1 MACSRNH
8 SIFVQVSGFA
18 RTEIM
23 VLFKSITT
31 ATTDEKL
38 VFFIE
43 DLSSQSWLWT
53 ESVALSTAIRHL
65 SESPLC
71 AHKIVCF
78 LQPYVDS
85 YRHVSEARAI
95 FASGSKSSVIE
106 MKHMCA
112 SLQWHVN
119 ALPSN
124 QSRLLLA
131 LAVVQ
136 WIMHNRLVLRA
147 ASVNAH
153 GHSAFETLVLY
164 KGPINA
170 LCATFE
176 SMKSDGLTLHFFVQ
190 LLCGDLLS
198 NGVHEFDVLLY
209 RQLFLDFMNQKID
222 FHGESTFDSSLAAAP
237 SSRSFIYFMSESVC
251 AHLEINV
258 LRPAFF
264 GLCSKQID
272 VSFFNDTCTNNQKD
286 IKGNRGKCL
295 ELKTKL
301 QSAVN
306 DVSQMLPDMIS
317 EQKWVSVCSG
327 IPSHLFPDLHQ
338 FLKLEGLILKTSLN
352 TAIERI
358 LGSTSS
364 ISKYVEN
371 ETEMTFAV
379 SADAGHLNLG
389 IVPLSWDQHASS
401 VFVRYIEYLNVL
413 QFQKKIFDF
422 VCLQLEN
429 LKEMTDEMDQRL
441 TFLAASVAVRSFSAY
456 LVPDFAAHLASSNQ
470 DMTLLLGKTNRYST
484 IQQWMIN
491 DSDESELLLW
501 TPNHR
506 FANQLR
512 REVLSASTLH
522 FDSIKEFIRDAI
534 SITTEGK
541 LTNAGPNFQIL
552 CKKYIVSLTLN
563 FLDPCAITAFFSIM
577 ITRPL
582 SQFFIY
588 DKVTGKSRP
597 CGQSLPPTSAAS
609 SCLLEI
615 TQMFHQ
621 ISEVPARQ
629 CCL

>member
-1 MACSRNH
+1 M
-8 SIFVQVSGFA
+8 QVSGFA
-18 RTEIM
+18 RKEIAI
-23 VLFKSITT
+23 LFKNITT

-38 VFFIE
+38 IFFIE
-43 DLSSQSWLWT
+43 DLSSQSWMWT
-53 ESVALSTAIRHL
+53 ECTALSTAIRDL
-65 SESPLC
+65 SESPRC

-78 LQPYVDS
+78 LQPYIDS
-85 YRHVSEARAI
+85 DRHVSEARSM
-95 FASGSKSSVIE
+95 FSSGFRSSVVE
-106 MKHMCA
+106 MKHMCT
-112 SLQWHVN
+112 SLQCHVN

-124 QSRLLLA
+124 PSRLLHA
-131 LAVVQ
+131 LAVTQ
-136 WIMHNRLVLRA
+136 WIMNNRLVLRA
-147 ASVNAH
+147 GSVNAH
-153 GHSAFETLVLY
+153 GHSAFETLVFY
-164 KGPINA
+164 KGPITA

-176 SMKSDGLTLHFFVQ
+176 SMQSDGLTLHFFVQ

-198 NGVHEFDVLLY
+198 NGVHEFDVMLY
-209 RQLFLDFMNQKID
+209 RQLFLDFMNQRID
-222 FHGESTFDSSLAAAP
+222 FHGESTFDLLLAAAP
-237 SSRSFIYFMSESVC
+237 SSRSFVYFMSESVC

-264 GLCSKQID
+264 GICSKQIN
-272 VSFFNDTCTNNQKD
+272 VSFFGDACTHNQKD

-317 EQKWVSVCSG
+317 EQKWVSACSA

-338 FLKLEGLILKTSLN
+338 FLKMEGLILKNSLN
-352 TAIERI
+352 TTIERI
-358 LGSTSS
+358 LGSTSN

-371 ETEMTFAV
+371 ETELTFAV
-379 SADAGHLNLG
+379 SADAGHLNRG
-389 IVPLSWDQHASS
+389 IVPLSWDQHAGS

-456 LVPDFAAHLASSNQ
+456 LVPDFAAQLASSNQ
-470 DMTLLLGKTNRYST
+470 DMTLLLGKSTRFST

-491 DSDESELLLW
+491 DSDESELLFW

-522 FDSIKEFIRDAI
+522 FDSIKEFIRDAV
-534 SITTEGK
+534 SITTAGK
-541 LTNAGPNFQIL
+541 LTNEGPNFQCFCRNIIL
-552 CKKYIVSLTLN
+552 LTLN
-563 FLDPCAITAFFSIM
+563 FLDPCGITAFFSIM

-582 SQFFIY
+582 SQFFIF

-597 CGQSLPPTSAAS
+597 CGQSLPSTSGAS

-621 ISEVPARQ
+621 ISEVLARRF
-629 CCL
+629 CL